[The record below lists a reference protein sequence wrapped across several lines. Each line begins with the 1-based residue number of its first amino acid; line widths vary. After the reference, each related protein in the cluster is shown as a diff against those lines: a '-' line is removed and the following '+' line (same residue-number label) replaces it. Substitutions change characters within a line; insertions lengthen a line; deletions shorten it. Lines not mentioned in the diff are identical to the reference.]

1 MEDKIYLKT
10 THDGLWEKNATKGAA
25 VYMIV
30 GTIIFFASISLL
42 ASIEVFFKYKLG
54 FDGPFCSAL
63 FDLISYVWDFA
74 GILGIAMICIL
85 ANQSHNISKSTA
97 FIVRQGQMYVVQL
110 FYTNR
115 K

>member
-42 ASIEVFFKYKLG
+42 ASIEVFLNICLVSMVRFA
-54 FDGPFCSAL
+54 PRCS
-63 FDLISYVWDFA
+63 I
-74 GILGIAMICIL
+74 
-85 ANQSHNISKSTA
+85 
-97 FIVRQGQMYVVQL
+97 
-110 FYTNR
+110 
-115 K
+115 